1 MVIGDG
7 KTAETQTGATDLE
20 TPEDV
25 RVWPFHT
32 SAEAMKA
39 AEMCFSGK
47 VVPLQKRKIISRL
60 AITYEFAA
68 AFAPLFAAQLQLE
81 SVSVKHEYF
90 NVFTAML
97 EHGVDLS
104 GIADDIARQM
114 SDANFALRE
123 KAAGILVRMGAGAQ
137 SATPRVIGL
146 LRSKMPDVRVNSL
159 RVLTAIGP
167 VCSQAA
173 LPKIAMMIRGNQPP
187 EVLEAVENALR
198 ELSGRESES
207 PDETPP
213 VGKDESQYKNIKGRR
228 VLVVDD
234 NALLCGIIEDLLVSN
249 GALVTTA
256 NDEPGILR
264 ALEKEYD
271 IALVDL
277 FLEDTNGIE
286 IIRKIRQHPLMN
298 SLPIYVISAAQDKRI
313 MLALAKFDICGY
325 IVKPFAAD
333 DLLGHVNSTLA
344 PKG

>member
-1 MVIGDG
+1 MDNDEENTTDAEAA
-7 KTAETQTGATDLE
+7 KTAETVEEIRA
-20 TPEDV
+20 
-25 RVWPFHT
+25 WPFHT

-39 AEMCFSGK
+39 AEQCFSGK
-47 VVPLQKRKIISRL
+47 LVPLQRRKLLSRL
-60 AITYEFAA
+60 AITYQFAPD
-68 AFAPLFAAQLQLE
+68 FLPLFATQLQTE
-81 SVSVKHEYF
+81 TVSVKQSYF
-90 NVFTAML
+90 DIFIDML
-97 EHGVDLS
+97 EHDVDLS

-114 SDANFALRE
+114 SDQNFALRD
-123 KAAGILVRMGAGAQ
+123 KAANILLRMKEGAL
-137 SATPRVIGL
+137 SAAPRVIGL
-146 LRSKMPDVRVNSL
+146 LRSKMTDVRVNSL

-167 VCSQAA
+167 ACSQAA
-173 LPKIAMMIRGNQPP
+173 LPKIATLIRGNQPP

-198 ELSGRESES
+198 ELSGRENEN
-207 PDETPP
+207 PVAIPP
-213 VGKDESQYKNIKGRR
+213 GGKDESQYKNIKGRR

-256 NDEPGILR
+256 SDEPSILR

-271 IALVDL
+271 IALIDL

-298 SLPIYVISAAQDKRI
+298 SIPIYVVSAAQDKRI

-344 PKG
+344 PRG